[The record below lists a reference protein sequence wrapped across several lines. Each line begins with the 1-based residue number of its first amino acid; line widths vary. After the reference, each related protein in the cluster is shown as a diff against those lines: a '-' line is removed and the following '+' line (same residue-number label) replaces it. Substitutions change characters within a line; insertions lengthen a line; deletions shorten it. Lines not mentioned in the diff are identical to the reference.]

1 MQDNKDKISEKNIDN
16 ISKHIADTKIKNK
29 IKKIDKIKRGLI
41 IKKYRK
47 DFFYIIVGCF
57 IMAMGTSLFLLPNQ
71 LSSGGFAG
79 ISTIIYYLFKLP
91 LGITMF
97 FLNIPLLILAFFKI
111 SKELFFKSI
120 IGTLLLTVFIDLLDT
135 FQAFTNDKLLACIYG
150 GILNGIG
157 TALVLRATAST
168 GGTDLLTYVI
178 RKYKP
183 HFQTATLIV
192 VVDTIIVLLN
202 VVFFKRIEVGLYS
215 AIAIYLMGKMIDI
228 VFEGVNFTK
237 MMFII
242 SKEYKEIAT
251 RVGKELD
258 RGSTAIYAKGMYTR
272 EKRMMLLCV
281 GTRTEIAK
289 IKMLAIEID
298 PKAFIITANARETW
312 GKGFKRVK

>member
-1 MQDNKDKISEKNIDN
+1 MEENKVKQ
-16 ISKHIADTKIKNK
+16 
-29 IKKIDKIKRGLI
+29 IDKVKRNLI
-41 IKKYRK
+41 IKKYSK
-47 DFFYIIVGCF
+47 DFLIITIGCF

-79 ISTIIYYLFKLP
+79 ISTILYYLFKLP
-91 LGITMF
+91 LGTTMF
-97 FLNIPLLILAFFKI
+97 FLNIPLLIWAFFKI

-120 IGTLLLTVFIDLLDT
+120 VGTIVLAVFIDLLDT
-135 FQAFTNDKLLACIYG
+135 GKVFTDDRLLACIYG

-168 GGTDLLTYVI
+168 GGTDLLTYII

-192 VVDTIIVLLN
+192 VVDTIIVFFN
-202 VVFFKRIEVGLYS
+202 VVFFNKIEVGLYS
-215 AIAIYLMGKMIDI
+215 AIAIYLMGKLIDI

-242 SKEYKEIAT
+242 SKDYREIASK
-251 RVGKELD
+251 VGKELD

-289 IKMLAIEID
+289 IKMIAIDID